1 MAKNLNPKQLEVL
14 QRLASGQSYREIQ
27 DALDVSPAT
36 INRWRRKFASVLQEQ
51 TEEIAKEIAESISTS
66 RLQSV
71 GILQNALTH
80 LDGLLYRAESIEE
93 KLSVIN
99 MTLKAFQILNSPQIQ
114 GSVSIQQSE
123 PENQVVVLLPSN
135 GRDVKP

>member
-1 MAKNLNPKQLEVL
+1 MAKNLNPKQIEVL

-27 DALDVSPAT
+27 DALGVSPAT

-51 TEEIAKEIAESISTS
+51 TEEIAKAIAESISTS

-71 GILQNALTH
+71 EILQNALTH
-80 LDGLLYRAESIEE
+80 LDGLLYQAESIEE

-99 MTLKAFQILNSPQIQ
+99 MTLKAFSILNSSQIQ
-114 GSVSIQQSE
+114 GSVSISQPE
-123 PENQVVVLLPSN
+123 PENRVVVLLPDN
-135 GRDVKP
+135 GRKNT

>member
-1 MAKNLNPKQLEVL
+1 MAKNLNPKQIEVL

-27 DALDVSPAT
+27 DALGVSPAT

-51 TEEIAKEIAESISTS
+51 TEEIAKAIAESISTS

-71 GILQNALTH
+71 EILQNALTH
-80 LDGLLYRAESIEE
+80 LDGLLYQAESIEE

-99 MTLKAFQILNSPQIQ
+99 MTLKAFSILNSPQIQ
-114 GSVSIQQSE
+114 GSVTIQQQE
-123 PENQVVVLLPSN
+123 PESKVVVLLPSN
-135 GRDVKP
+135 GRDTMP